1 MQTESSIVELQ
12 ARLTKLEDDHRHLQ
26 TAITAVQT
34 ELAKTHGDFKTEV
47 AVMQRDIAY
56 IKEGQDKVVAGIN
69 KLMWSII
76 LSVISAFMVFALGG
90 GLVLAN

>member
-1 MQTESSIVELQ
+1 MQTTIN
-12 ARLTKLEDDHRHLQ
+12 
-26 TAITAVQT
+26 AVQT

-76 LSVISAFMVFALGG
+76 LSVVAAFMAFALGG
-90 GLVLAN
+90 GLALVN